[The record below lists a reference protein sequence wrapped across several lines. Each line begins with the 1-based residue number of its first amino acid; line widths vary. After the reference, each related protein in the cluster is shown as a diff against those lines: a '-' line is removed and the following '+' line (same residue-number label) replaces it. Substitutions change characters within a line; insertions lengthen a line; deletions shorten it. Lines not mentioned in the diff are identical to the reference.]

1 MSDLLNIALALL
13 ADLWLLSGVVYVLL
27 KTCGDE

>member
-1 MSDLLNIALALL
+1 MIYTYLPFMILL